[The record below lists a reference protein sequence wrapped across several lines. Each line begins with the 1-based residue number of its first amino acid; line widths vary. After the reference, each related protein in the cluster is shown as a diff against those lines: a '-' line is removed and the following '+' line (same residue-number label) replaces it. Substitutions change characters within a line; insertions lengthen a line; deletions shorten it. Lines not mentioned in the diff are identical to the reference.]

1 MKRFFFISI
10 LAACGCLFTL
20 AARCAEPHAIVK
32 HVAILGVGSRVE
44 IEISGSQALMPKAQ
58 AIANP
63 ARLVVDFPGTVPGP
77 GLHNVAVNRGDV
89 KGVRVGLFSSSPPV
103 TRVVLDLNS
112 PSPYQLFP
120 SGRSVIVKL
129 DGAGA
134 RTVNASAGKPVL
146 QISDVHTGSEISPAP
161 SRAASAPS
169 SALSSQGYEVDFQNG
184 LLTIR
189 ARKATLGQVLAE
201 IQRKTGAEVTIP
213 PQAQQEPIVADIG
226 PAPPNV
232 ALASLLDGSH
242 FDFILVGSEKDPN
255 SLRTILLTPQGNAI
269 PDSQINPVVVNP
281 PPEDASPVENAE
293 PQPDTNTAPDAETPP
308 PPPPDPPEPQPEPMQ

>member
-1 MKRFFFISI
+1 MKRVFFVAI
-10 LAACGCLFTL
+10 LAGCSCLFPL
-20 AARCAEPHAIVK
+20 PAHCAEPHAIVK
-32 HVAILGVGSRVE
+32 HIAILGAGGRVE
-44 IEISGSQALMPKAQ
+44 IEISGSQPLTPKAQ

-77 GLHNVAVNRGDV
+77 GLHNITVNRGDV
-89 KGVRVGLFSSSPPV
+89 KGVRVSLFSSSPPV

-129 DGAGA
+129 EGAGA
-134 RTVNASAGKPVL
+134 HTVNVSAGKPVL
-146 QISDVHTGSEISPAP
+146 QISDVHTGSEITASRSPT
-161 SRAASAPS
+161 ASTLS
-169 SALSSQGYEVDFQNG
+169 SALASQGYEVDFQNG

-226 PAPPNV
+226 PAPPNL

-255 SLRTILLTPQGNAI
+255 NLRTILLTPQGNAI
-269 PDSQINPVVVNP
+269 PDSQINPAVVSP
-281 PPEDASPVENAE
+281 PQEDASPVENAE
-293 PQPDTNTAPDAETPP
+293 PQPDMSTAPDTETPP
-308 PPPPDPPEPQPEPMQ
+308 PPPPDPPEPQPEPVQ